1 MKTHTAA
8 ELRRRAMERMAERRR
23 TATVPATGPE
33 LERLVEELRVHQ
45 VELELQNEELVDA
58 REALEGLVARY
69 TDLYDF
75 APVGYVTVDPAG
87 LIQEANL
94 AAGALL
100 AVDRSRL
107 AGRGFADFFAADER
121 SVVAGCIARARDDAA
136 KAVCD
141 ATLHASL
148 GRLHV
153 RVEAVAAA
161 DGASCRVA
169 LIDFTARRRAE
180 AALEASEAQFRLLF
194 ESARDGIVLIDAVTG
209 RVVAVNPTFCR
220 LLGAAASDYVAKA
233 LWEIEPLR
241 GLAPSH
247 PAFVELLG
255 RGHVHFEHLRL
266 ERADG
271 QGLDVELSIHTYR
284 VGAGHLTQL
293 ALHDIGLRLR
303 GERSLREAQDRIA
316 AAHRMEA
323 VGRLAGG
330 LAHELNSHLGVILGC
345 TELLQRSAGP
355 GEKDGRR
362 HEQIEAAARQCVDL
376 TRQLVAFAG
385 KQVLRPQ
392 RVAPSA
398 LVVASLPL
406 LNRLLG
412 PDIRLATRLEA
423 AGEILVDPAQL
434 ETILVALVA
443 RACSPARGAHT
454 VRIETAD
461 EDLPEAPQG
470 GRMPSA
476 PGPCVT
482 LRISDD
488 GLALDAASRALLFEP
503 FFDTGPTGG
512 THGAGMRLAAVHGT
526 VEQSGGALVVESGTE
541 RGTTLKL
548 LFPRVVD
555 APSLSTARPALALA
569 DGGTMRASDAGE
581 TSGVMGGRE
590 VLDGQ

>member
-8 ELRRRAMERMAERRR
+8 ELRRRAMERLAERRR
-23 TATVPATGPE
+23 TAAVPPPGPD

-87 LIQEANL
+87 VIQEANL
-94 AAGALL
+94 AAAALL

-107 AGRGFADFFAADER
+107 AGRRFDEFFAAAER
-121 SVVAGCIARARDDAA
+121 PTVVRCIVQARDDAA

-141 ATLHASL
+141 ASLHASL

-153 RVEAVAAA
+153 RVEAVAAL
-161 DGASCRVA
+161 DGQSCRVA
-169 LIDFTARRRAE
+169 LVDFTARRRAE
-180 AALEASEAQFRLLF
+180 AELEASEARFRLLF
-194 ESARDGIVLIDAVTG
+194 ESSRDGVALIDAATG
-209 RVVAVNPTFCR
+209 RVIAVNPAFWR
-220 LLGAAASDYVAKA
+220 ALGGAAADYVAKG
-233 LWEIEPLR
+233 LWEIAPLR
-241 GLAPSH
+241 SLAASH
-247 PAFVELLG
+247 RAFVELLG
-255 RGHVHFEHLRL
+255 RGLLHFEHLRL
-266 ERADG
+266 ERLDG
-271 QGLDVELSIHTYR
+271 RGLDVELSVHTYR
-284 VGAGHLTQL
+284 VGAGHVTQL
-293 ALHDIGLRLR
+293 ALHDIGERLR
-303 GERSLREAQDRIA
+303 GERFLREAQDQLADAR
-316 AAHRMEA
+316 RMEA

-345 TELLQRSAGP
+345 AELLQRGAEP
-355 GEKDGRR
+355 GAKDGRR
-362 HEQIEAAARQCVDL
+362 HEQIEAAARQCADL

-392 RVAPSA
+392 RVTPST
-398 LVVASLPL
+398 LVAAALPL

-412 PDIRLATRLEA
+412 PDTRLETRLEA

-443 RACSPARGAHT
+443 RACNPARGART

-461 EDLPEAPQG
+461 ETLEAPQS
-470 GRMPSA
+470 GRALAA
-476 PGPCVT
+476 PGPWVT
-482 LRISDD
+482 VRISDD

-503 FFDTGPTGG
+503 FFETGPTGG
-512 THGAGMRLAAVHGT
+512 GHGAGLRLAAVHGT
-526 VEQSGGALVVESGTE
+526 VEQSGGALVVESGAE

-548 LFPRVVD
+548 SFPRVVD
-555 APSLSTARPALALA
+555 APALPVARLGLALR
-569 DGGTMRASDAGE
+569 DGGTIRASDAGDA
-581 TSGVMGGRE
+581 SGEAGGQE
-590 VLDGQ
+590 ASDGQ